1 MTGKSPGRL
10 LLRAAG
16 LFLLAVF
23 LQWAGMTN
31 PTQEGTVYSEVGQLL
46 RTGAHAGRA
55 G

>member
-1 MTGKSPGRL
+1 MIRKPLGGL
-10 LLRAAG
+10 LLKAAG
-16 LFLLAVF
+16 LFLLAGF

-46 RTGAHAGRA
+46 GTGAHAGRA

>member
-1 MTGKSPGRL
+1 MTGKSPGKL
-10 LLRAAG
+10 LLKAVG

-46 RTGAHAGRA
+46 GAGAHAGRA